1 MRDKGCTRVL
11 LKCSNEID
19 YREKLDLVVRLLHVS
34 EQALRVATSTARD
47 FVSQPET
54 WSMLTQLI
62 HRAILSVQRRR
73 CTQKPHSCSSI
84 ILAATG
90 HSFWHTF
97 LERVQIQHQRE

>member
-54 WSMLTQLI
+54 WSVNAHSTYPSGHTQ
-62 HRAILSVQRRR
+62 RSA
-73 CTQKPHSCSSI
+73 
-84 ILAATG
+84 
-90 HSFWHTF
+90 
-97 LERVQIQHQRE
+97 